1 MKTGIF
7 LLSFCAGT
15 AIVLLSL
22 ISLASG
28 RFQFWP
34 PPRTDSWQYRTF
46 WMLFRVLVAGVVV
59 LSVMDFEGLGPQNA
73 AVRYFIGIPLAVLGF
88 SLAFYASFY
97 LGWKNAHGE
106 KQSLETDGLYGWS
119 RNPVYVVSVLGF
131 IGLGI
136 AIHSALVYSL
146 LAIWTLLYLIAP
158 FLEEPW
164 LEREYGEAFAL
175 YKARVP
181 RFVGWVRRRT

>member
-1 MKTGIF
+1 MTTGIF

-22 ISLASG
+22 ISMASG

-34 PPRTDSWQYRTF
+34 PPRKDSWQYRAF

-59 LSVMDFEGLGPQNA
+59 LSVIDFEGLGPQYSV
-73 AVRYFIGIPLAVLGF
+73 VRYFIGIPLAVLGF
-88 SLAFYASFY
+88 SVAFYASFY

-106 KQSLETDGLYGWS
+106 KQSLKTEGLYGWS
-119 RNPVYVVSVLGF
+119 RNPVYVVSVIGF

-136 AIHSALVYSL
+136 TINSALVYSL
-146 LAIWTLLYLIAP
+146 LVMWALLYLIAP

-164 LEREYGEAFAL
+164 LEGKYGEAFTL

-181 RFVGWVRRRT
+181 RFIGLVRRRS